1 MPHSCFSVKVPVL
14 IQIPFR
20 SVFESTLYG
29 EERSLVLADTLLQIY
44 KVGKY
49 SLKLV
54 DCYQFPHFQTDLLVW
69 RTTEEKSFP
78 PLLLLAFGGSKDF
91 VPNCCQLVKMLYR
104 ARLRGSLAEEKM
116 VLTLVGLL
124 AIVLEDI
131 EEDRKVMSPTYLHR
145 TWMKEGKEKLAA
157 AIASELKKFAGQGRS
172 VAVAGRSDKLRF
184 ELSLLRP
191 CWLSAMVASNLL
203 NIASTI
209 APLKIASQVEGKDGP
224 AVDVVLQ
231 HAVGRHLRE
240 DLAGIDL
247 LFASLSVHSSS
258 TVKSLTLPIAI

>member
-1 MPHSCFSVKVPVL
+1 
-14 IQIPFR
+14 
-20 SVFESTLYG
+20 
-29 EERSLVLADTLLQIY
+29 
-44 KVGKY
+44 
-49 SLKLV
+49 
-54 DCYQFPHFQTDLLVW
+54 
-69 RTTEEKSFP
+69 
-78 PLLLLAFGGSKDF
+78 
-91 VPNCCQLVKMLYR
+91 MLYR

-116 VLTLVGLL
+116 VLTLVGLV

-131 EEDRKVMSPTYLHR
+131 KEE
-145 TWMKEGKEKLAA
+145 EGKEKLAA

-203 NIASTI
+203 NIASTL

-240 DLAGIDL
+240 DLAGIDV

-258 TVKSLTLPIAI
+258 TVKSLTLPIVI

>member
-1 MPHSCFSVKVPVL
+1 M
-14 IQIPFR
+14 
-20 SVFESTLYG
+20 
-29 EERSLVLADTLLQIY
+29 VLADTLLQIF
-44 KVGKY
+44 KVGKS

-69 RTTEEKSFP
+69 RATEEKSFP

-131 EEDRKVMSPTYLHR
+131 EEE
-145 TWMKEGKEKLAA
+145 EGKEKLAA

-203 NIASTI
+203 NTASTL

-240 DLAGIDL
+240 DPAGIDL

-258 TVKSLTLPIAI
+258 TVKSLALPIVIL

>member
-1 MPHSCFSVKVPVL
+1 MVL
-14 IQIPFR
+14 VNTI
-20 SVFESTLYG
+20 
-29 EERSLVLADTLLQIY
+29 LQIF

-49 SLKLV
+49 SLKLS

-91 VPNCCQLVKMLYR
+91 APNCCQLVKMLYR

-116 VLTLVGLL
+116 VLTLVGLV

-131 EEDRKVMSPTYLHR
+131 EEE
-145 TWMKEGKEKLAA
+145 EGKEKLAA

-172 VAVAGRSDKLRF
+172 VAVAGRSEKVRF

-203 NIASTI
+203 NIASTL

-258 TVKSLTLPIAI
+258 TVKSLALPTVIY

>member
-1 MPHSCFSVKVPVL
+1 M
-14 IQIPFR
+14 
-20 SVFESTLYG
+20 
-29 EERSLVLADTLLQIY
+29 LANTLLQIF

-49 SLKLV
+49 SLKLS

-69 RTTEEKSFP
+69 RRTEEKSFP

-116 VLTLVGLL
+116 VLTLVGLV
-124 AIVLEDI
+124 AVVLEDI
-131 EEDRKVMSPTYLHR
+131 EEE
-145 TWMKEGKEKLAA
+145 EGKEKLAA

-172 VAVAGRSDKLRF
+172 VAVAGRSDKLCF

-191 CWLSAMVASNLL
+191 CWLSALVASNLL
-203 NIASTI
+203 NIASTL
-209 APLKIASQVEGKDGP
+209 APLMIASKVEGKDGP

-240 DLAGIDL
+240 DLVGIDL

-258 TVKSLTLPIAI
+258 TVKSLTLPIVI